1 MLSDGRG
8 DSVFRWECLL
18 LAALGAAGGCAH
30 HHAQNSYAYAP
41 PYAAPVYP
49 QPQSATQ
56 PVMAAAPVGAVPAA
70 AMPAGAVVGGPVIG
84 GPVVGAPVVSGI
96 GGTPVVAT
104 QGVPPCPQIPG
115 ATLIGSSD
123 GGGGVV
129 LADGQTPP
137 CPPSP

>member
-1 MLSDGRG
+1 MLSDGRD
-8 DSVFRWECLL
+8 DSVFRWKCLL

-49 QPQSATQ
+49 QPHSATQ
-56 PVMAAAPVGAVPAA
+56 PVMATAPVGAVPAA
-70 AMPAGAVVGGPVIG
+70 AVPAGAVVGGPV
-84 GPVVGAPVVSGI
+84 VSGI
-96 GGTPVVAT
+96 GATPVVAT

-123 GGGGVV
+123 GGGNAVF
-129 LADGQTPP
+129 ADGQTPP
-137 CPPSP
+137 CPPAP

>member
-8 DSVFRWECLL
+8 DSVFNLGCLL
-18 LAALGAAGGCAH
+18 LAALGATGGCAH
-30 HHAQNSYAYAP
+30 HHPQNSYAYAP

-49 QPQSATQ
+49 QPHSATQ
-56 PVMAAAPVGAVPAA
+56 PVMASAPVGTVPMAAVPV
-70 AMPAGAVVGGPVIG
+70 GAVVGGPVG
-84 GPVVGAPVVSGI
+84 SAPVVSGI